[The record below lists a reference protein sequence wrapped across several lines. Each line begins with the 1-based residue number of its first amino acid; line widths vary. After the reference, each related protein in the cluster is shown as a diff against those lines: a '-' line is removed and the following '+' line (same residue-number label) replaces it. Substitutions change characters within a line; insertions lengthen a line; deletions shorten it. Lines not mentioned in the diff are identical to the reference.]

1 MSAARVPA
9 QLDAAHHAIHI
20 RAATGAVSMT
30 DQATLDAIDKA
41 VKSNDVVLFMKGTPT
56 FPQCGFSS
64 TVVQILDYLGVEYVS
79 TNVLENAAV
88 REGIKQYTNWPTIP
102 QLYVNGEFVN
112 NVKKLVA
119 VLGAASLL
127 LVTGCSSTNSAA
139 TIGDTVVPIS
149 TLQGTVNE
157 IVEERNKV
165 ETEGLSLAIG
175 EELNVNAVRFHII
188 SVLFDELAA
197 RINIKITGAEI
208 GARRADI
215 ITQIGGEDRLA
226 YSLVGAQIAPSDFER
241 YIRTVLLAEKLGEAL
256 IANGDTSTDGSGIQN
271 LIIGMAKELK
281 VEINPRY
288 GVWDYASGNIAPIAD
303 NATVKK

>member
-1 MSAARVPA
+1 
-9 QLDAAHHAIHI
+9 
-20 RAATGAVSMT
+20 
-30 DQATLDAIDKA
+30 
-41 VKSNDVVLFMKGTPT
+41 
-56 FPQCGFSS
+56 
-64 TVVQILDYLGVEYVS
+64 
-79 TNVLENAAV
+79 
-88 REGIKQYTNWPTIP
+88 
-102 QLYVNGEFVN
+102 VNGDFVN

-165 ETEGLSLAIG
+165 ETEGLTLAIG

-226 YSLVGAQIAPSDFER
+226 FSLVGAQIAPSDFER

-288 GVWDYASGNIAPIAD
+288 GVWDYESGNIAPIAD

>member
-1 MSAARVPA
+1 M
-9 QLDAAHHAIHI
+9 
-20 RAATGAVSMT
+20 
-30 DQATLDAIDKA
+30 
-41 VKSNDVVLFMKGTPT
+41 
-56 FPQCGFSS
+56 
-64 TVVQILDYLGVEYVS
+64 
-79 TNVLENAAV
+79 
-88 REGIKQYTNWPTIP
+88 
-102 QLYVNGEFVN
+102 N

-165 ETEGLSLAIG
+165 ETEGLTLAIG

-226 YSLVGAQIAPSDFER
+226 FSLVGAQIAPSDFER

-271 LIIGMAKELK
+271 LIIGMSKELK

-288 GVWDYASGNIAPIAD
+288 GVWDYESGNIAPIAD

>member
-1 MSAARVPA
+1 M
-9 QLDAAHHAIHI
+9 
-20 RAATGAVSMT
+20 
-30 DQATLDAIDKA
+30 
-41 VKSNDVVLFMKGTPT
+41 
-56 FPQCGFSS
+56 
-64 TVVQILDYLGVEYVS
+64 
-79 TNVLENAAV
+79 
-88 REGIKQYTNWPTIP
+88 
-102 QLYVNGEFVN
+102 NGDFVN

-165 ETEGLSLAIG
+165 ETEGLTLAIG

-226 YSLVGAQIAPSDFER
+226 FSLVGAQIAPSDFER

-288 GVWDYASGNIAPIAD
+288 GVWDYESGNIAPIAD

>member
-1 MSAARVPA
+1 M
-9 QLDAAHHAIHI
+9 
-20 RAATGAVSMT
+20 
-30 DQATLDAIDKA
+30 
-41 VKSNDVVLFMKGTPT
+41 
-56 FPQCGFSS
+56 
-64 TVVQILDYLGVEYVS
+64 
-79 TNVLENAAV
+79 
-88 REGIKQYTNWPTIP
+88 
-102 QLYVNGEFVN
+102 NGEFVN

>member
-1 MSAARVPA
+1 MNS
-9 QLDAAHHAIHI
+9 
-20 RAATGAVSMT
+20 
-30 DQATLDAIDKA
+30 
-41 VKSNDVVLFMKGTPT
+41 
-56 FPQCGFSS
+56 
-64 TVVQILDYLGVEYVS
+64 
-79 TNVLENAAV
+79 
-88 REGIKQYTNWPTIP
+88 
-102 QLYVNGEFVN
+102 
-112 NVKKLVA
+112 VKKLVA

-157 IVEERNKV
+157 IVGERNKV
-165 ETEGLSLAIG
+165 ETEGLTLAIG

-197 RINIKITGAEI
+197 RINIEITGAEI

-226 YSLVGAQIAPSDFER
+226 FSLVGAQIAPSDFER

-288 GVWDYASGNIAPIAD
+288 GVWDYESGNIAPIAD